1 MRPPR
6 GAGRPSDGAP
16 LGREALALRR
26 RRRGSEAPE
35 GITAREDEGEEDVGR
50 KEGSETSRA
59 ACAAERRGPRAQSR
73 EHKKRPRQ
81 ACPPTGGQ
89 WEQNRN
95 TEEINAR

>member
-1 MRPPR
+1 MRW
-6 GAGRPSDGAP
+6 
-16 LGREALALRR
+16 GRERE
-26 RRRGSEAPE
+26 RG
-35 GITAREDEGEEDVGR
+35 GRNRDEGEEDVGR